1 MGQRLIEEC
10 DSYVAS
16 LLRDEPTGHD
26 IEHARRVRR
35 TALKISDREG
45 GDPELISLIALL
57 HDCDDPKVF
66 PENRGELI
74 HAVAFLEGRV
84 DGGRA
89 DMVLEA
95 IASIG
100 FKGSGNTRPSSLEGR
115 IVQDADRLDAMGYI
129 GIARA
134 FAYGGRAGRP
144 LYDSEPPREDM
155 TEEEYR
161 SSGSTINHF
170 YEKLLKLKYL
180 MNTEAG
186 RRMAERRESILRDF
200 LRGFLSEWT
209 EGETET
215 AVDMR
220 TPHSSSILLSEGESF
235 ELKSD
240 NPVLL
245 VHLEGQQ
252 TSVKT
257 SKQKDSISIG
267 KDPGCPRVLEIERGC
282 DTTLFQPL
290 DFALILAVNLVS

>member
-1 MGQRLIEEC
+1 MDQRLIEEC

-16 LLRDEPTGHD
+16 LLRDETTGHD
-26 IEHARRVRR
+26 IEHARRVKR
-35 TALKISDREG
+35 TALKISEKEG

-74 HAVAFLEGRV
+74 HAGGFLEGRV

-100 FKGSGNTRPSSLEGR
+100 FKGSGSTRPSSLEGR

-144 LYDSEPPREDM
+144 LYDSEPPREEM

-161 SSGSTINHF
+161 SSGSTVNHF
-170 YEKLLKLKYL
+170 YEKLLKLKDL

-186 RRMAERRESILRDF
+186 RRMAERKESILRDF

-215 AVDMR
+215 AVDLR
-220 TPHSSSILLSEGESF
+220 TPHSSSILLSEGETF

-282 DTTLFQPL
+282 ETTLFQPL
-290 DFALILAVNLVS
+290 DFALILAVDLVS